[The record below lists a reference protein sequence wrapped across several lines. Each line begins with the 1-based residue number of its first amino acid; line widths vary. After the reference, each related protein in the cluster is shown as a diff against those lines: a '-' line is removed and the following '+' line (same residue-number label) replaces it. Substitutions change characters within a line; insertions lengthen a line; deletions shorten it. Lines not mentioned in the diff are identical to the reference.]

1 MSRTFRHEYGVLH
14 FDNKCPESAGGGC
27 NWCITGLY
35 KRIFNRQQRHNKKKI
50 VEEAK

>member
-1 MSRTFRHEYGVLH
+1 MSRTFRHDYRVLH
-14 FDNKCPESAGGGC
+14 FSNKCPESGGPGC
-27 NWCITGLY
+27 SYCITGVF